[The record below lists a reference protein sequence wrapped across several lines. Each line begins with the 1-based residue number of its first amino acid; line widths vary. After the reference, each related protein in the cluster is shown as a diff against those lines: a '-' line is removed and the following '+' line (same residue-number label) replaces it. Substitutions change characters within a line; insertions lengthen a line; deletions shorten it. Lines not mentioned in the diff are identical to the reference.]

1 MLSKHRWYKTTLS
14 FPDSVSSGLGRLL
27 RHPRMLQWSCCARRF
42 SMIHHPK
49 KYQQMPP
56 SFHYIIL
63 YPSKFIN
70 VLDMKKTHVNIIF
83 IIPILWWWFFHQDSM
98 RHPIHAHAQVKTLTW
113 VKSWTFG
120 SWAWTPRG
128 AGFWWPPAASV
139 PRRPRRA
146 AQRPLNARG
155 ASATWFRRSQHVWF
169 VWSKNSQNI
178 WEEWVLIHPHMEIY
192 IYILILYVF
201 QIIYTTMRT
210 YICNICILYIYI
222 INTYSYIDLQYMIGI
237 I

>member
-1 MLSKHRWYKTTLS
+1 
-14 FPDSVSSGLGRLL
+14 
-27 RHPRMLQWSCCARRF
+27 
-42 SMIHHPK
+42 
-49 KYQQMPP
+49 MPP

-83 IIPILWWWFFHQDSM
+83 IIPILWLLWFFTGIPSGI
-98 RHPIHAHAQVKTLTW
+98 RPIDIHAQVKTLTW

-139 PRRPRRA
+139 PRRRRRA
-146 AQRPLNARG
+146 AQRTPNARG
-155 ASATWFRRSQHVWF
+155 ASATWFQRSQHVWF

-178 WEEWVLIHPHMEIY
+178 WEEWVLIHPQVDCGLLATPSRRKRHPMPG
-192 IYILILYVF
+192 LIIVLTVRHPGGSRWLKQL
-201 QIIYTTMRT
+201 QIA
-210 YICNICILYIYI
+210 
-222 INTYSYIDLQYMIGI
+222 G
-237 I
+237 

>member
-1 MLSKHRWYKTTLS
+1 
-14 FPDSVSSGLGRLL
+14 
-27 RHPRMLQWSCCARRF
+27 
-42 SMIHHPK
+42 
-49 KYQQMPP
+49 MPP

-83 IIPILWWWFFHQDSM
+83 IIPILWLLWFFTGIPSGI
-98 RHPIHAHAQVKTLTW
+98 RPIDIHAQVKTLTW

-139 PRRPRRA
+139 PRRRPRA
-146 AQRPLNARG
+146 AQRTPNARG
-155 ASATWFRRSQHVWF
+155 ASATWFQRSQHVWF

-178 WEEWVLIHPHMEIY
+178 WEEWVLIHPHMERERY
-192 IYILILYVF
+192 IYILPLLEMGF
-201 QIIYTTMRT
+201 SQWFWERCWLTLWAKATFKEK
-210 YICNICILYIYI
+210 
-222 INTYSYIDLQYMIGI
+222 
-237 I
+237 

>member
-83 IIPILWWWFFHQDSM
+83 IIPILWWWFFTRIPWGIRSMPMPRWRHWPGSSPGPLDLGRGPLAAPDSGDPPRPRCRDDRDEQRRDLRTQEALLRLGSEDPNM
-98 RHPIHAHAQVKTLTW
+98 
-113 VKSWTFG
+113 FG
-120 SWAWTPRG
+120 LYDPKIAKIYG
-128 AGFWWPPAASV
+128 KNGFWSIP
-139 PRRPRRA
+139 
-146 AQRPLNARG
+146 
-155 ASATWFRRSQHVWF
+155 
-169 VWSKNSQNI
+169 I
-178 WEEWVLIHPHMEIY
+178 WRYTIY
-192 IYILILYVF
+192 IYIDIICFF

-210 YICNICILYIYI
+210 YICNICILYIY
-222 INTYSYIDLQYMIGI
+222 NQYL
-237 I
+237 